1 MALSFSLT
9 SLHID
14 FSKNELYWNLKE
26 VKISKAMHFKIE
38 ILPLPKLGFCPLMPN
53 KNAKTE
59 FGVREK
65 KIAFIHGRPAM
76 T

>member
-1 MALSFSLT
+1 M
-9 SLHID
+9 
-14 FSKNELYWNLKE
+14 
-26 VKISKAMHFKIE
+26 KISKAMHFKIE